1 MSYDDCL
8 VLVAAFRDAVRIE
21 KALNGNSSLEP
32 LAKGIVD
39 KLEHAIAV
47 MLAEGKKP
55 DEVEF

>member
-1 MSYDDCL
+1 MYYEDCL
-8 VLVAAFRDAVRIE
+8 VLVEAFRDAVRIE

-32 LAKGIVD
+32 LAKGIVE

-47 MLAEGKKP
+47 MLAGGKKP